1 MSRVPRRRRSTRIR
15 RGGTDTGSSTLA
27 PPRASVLAPLLAL
40 VLTLGTVVGVPSLA
54 HADAGSRNE
63 AIAQALAQSGGGGKV
78 LGVKEERD
86 ARGGVVYAVKVLTD
100 GRVRV
105 VRIRGR

>member
-1 MSRVPRRRRSTRIR
+1 MAAWTPARPPSP
-15 RGGTDTGSSTLA
+15 

-54 HADAGSRNE
+54 HADAGLPERGDRGR
-63 AIAQALAQSGGGGKV
+63 ALAQSGGGGKV
-78 LGVKEERD
+78 LGVREERD